1 MFLLA
6 WVSLL
11 FLPFIAASSVS
22 TIYWPVSHPDPNNPW
37 VIGENNPLAWK
48 TGGGTGVQSFDIQLH
63 NANKTV
69 MVGFLPIALRVPMKR
84 VNRVYGGSLEVEL
97 DSGVPTGDGFFLV
110 FMNTYHGQVYG
121 KASRSL
127 HSKKFSILDATPSN
141 YTASALPTG
150 TVTATLDTVPNPTQ
164 QWAITLDGIDADAT
178 ATASATNYAGNAGS
192 GS

>member
-6 WVSLL
+6 WLSLL
-11 FLPFIAASSVS
+11 FLPFISASAVS
-22 TIYWPVSHPDPNNPW
+22 TIYWPVSYPDPNNPW
-37 VIGENNPLAWK
+37 VIGEKNPLAWK

-69 MVGFLPIALRVPMKR
+69 MVGFLPIALRVPMKKIS
-84 VNRVYGGSLEVEL
+84 NVYGGSLEVEL

-121 KASRSL
+121 K
-127 HSKKFSILDATPSN
+127 SKKFSILDATPSN

-150 TVTATLDTVPNPTQ
+150 TVTATLDGVPNPTQ
-164 QWAITLDGIDADAT
+164 QWAVTLDGVDADAT
-178 ATASATNYAGNAGS
+178 ATASSTNYAGNAGS
-192 GS
+192 GT